1 MSEERD
7 LRLAVLI
14 DADNAPRSALGD
26 VMAEVAVYGTPTIKR
41 IYGDW
46 TTPNLASWKPLLLEN
61 AITPV
66 QQYGYTTGK
75 NSTDSAMII
84 DAMDIL
90 YTGQV
95 DGFVLVSSDSDFTRL
110 AIRLREAGKKVY
122 GMGEKKTPNPFIVA
136 CDKFVYIEVI
146 RSAAQQERAEE
157 AAREEPKEPPK
168 PARRAARKKGA
179 EAAPAPAPEA
189 EPPSRVPKEIITLLA
204 DSVEMLADLLH
215 QKKQKTLKQLQRYI
229 RKSWLTAWL
238 DEKNEKL
245 YLTVEDYRAAQEEQ
259 KAAAAAASKAETQPK
274 QDADAVPLNLEVAR
288 SFSQVLKKEKALMQ
302 DERAVEELDHMQK
315 TTQAICDWLEA
326 HPESLP
332 KARRFAEY
340 YIPTTLKLLHT
351 YNDVQGQQG
360 ENAEAIRRDIAGI
373 LHTLNQAYDNLYDK
387 LLSDVALDVSSE
399 IAALQG
405 MLANDGL
412 TGEGML

>member
-204 DSVEMLADLLH
+204 DSVEMLADEDGYAPLGEANLLVR
-215 QKKQKTLKQLQRYI
+215 KKRDFDP
-229 RKSWLTAWL
+229 RNFGFS
-238 DEKNEKL
+238 KL
-245 YLTVEDYRAAQEEQ
+245 
-259 KAAAAAASKAETQPK
+259 SKL
-274 QDADAVPLNLEVAR
+274 V
-288 SFSQVLKKEKALMQ
+288 KALPRFEVDVRQGGQSNMKHFFVR
-302 DERAVEELDHMQK
+302 DKERK
-315 TTQAICDWLEA
+315 
-326 HPESLP
+326 
-332 KARRFAEY
+332 
-340 YIPTTLKLLHT
+340 
-351 YNDVQGQQG
+351 
-360 ENAEAIRRDIAGI
+360 
-373 LHTLNQAYDNLYDK
+373 
-387 LLSDVALDVSSE
+387 
-399 IAALQG
+399 
-405 MLANDGL
+405 
-412 TGEGML
+412 

>member
-204 DSVEMLADLLH
+204 DSVEMLA
-215 QKKQKTLKQLQRYI
+215 
-229 RKSWLTAWL
+229 
-238 DEKNEKL
+238 E
-245 YLTVEDYRAAQEEQ
+245 EDGYA
-259 KAAAAAASKAETQPK
+259 
-274 QDADAVPLNLEVAR
+274 PLGEVANLLVR
-288 SFSQVLKKEKALMQ
+288 KKRDFDPRNFGFSKLSKLVKALPRFEVDVRQGGQSNMKHFFVR
-302 DERAVEELDHMQK
+302 DKERK
-315 TTQAICDWLEA
+315 
-326 HPESLP
+326 
-332 KARRFAEY
+332 
-340 YIPTTLKLLHT
+340 
-351 YNDVQGQQG
+351 
-360 ENAEAIRRDIAGI
+360 
-373 LHTLNQAYDNLYDK
+373 
-387 LLSDVALDVSSE
+387 
-399 IAALQG
+399 
-405 MLANDGL
+405 
-412 TGEGML
+412 

>member
-179 EAAPAPAPEA
+179 EAAPPPAPEA

-204 DSVEMLADLLH
+204 DSVEMLAD
-215 QKKQKTLKQLQRYI
+215 
-229 RKSWLTAWL
+229 
-238 DEKNEKL
+238 
-245 YLTVEDYRAAQEEQ
+245 EDGYA
-259 KAAAAAASKAETQPK
+259 
-274 QDADAVPLNLEVAR
+274 PLGEVANLLVR
-288 SFSQVLKKEKALMQ
+288 KKRDFDPRNFGFSKLSKLVKALPRFEVDVRQGGQTNMKHFFVR
-302 DERAVEELDHMQK
+302 DKERK
-315 TTQAICDWLEA
+315 
-326 HPESLP
+326 
-332 KARRFAEY
+332 
-340 YIPTTLKLLHT
+340 
-351 YNDVQGQQG
+351 
-360 ENAEAIRRDIAGI
+360 
-373 LHTLNQAYDNLYDK
+373 
-387 LLSDVALDVSSE
+387 
-399 IAALQG
+399 
-405 MLANDGL
+405 
-412 TGEGML
+412 

>member
-1 MSEERD
+1 MAEQKD

-14 DADNAPRSALGD
+14 DADNAPRSAIGD

-122 GMGEKKTPNPFIVA
+122 GMGERKTPNPFIVA

-146 RSAAQQERAEE
+146 RSAAEKAKAEE
-157 AAREEPKEPPK
+157 VKGEEPKQEKAPKTKK
-168 PARRAARKKGA
+168 PAKKKEGAAL
-179 EAAPAPAPEA
+179 APAPAS
-189 EPPSRVPKEIITLLA
+189 EPPEPESKVPKA
-204 DSVEMLADLLH
+204 VVEL
-215 QKKQKTLKQLQRYI
+215 I
-229 RKSWLTAWL
+229 
-238 DEKNEKL
+238 
-245 YLTVEDYRAAQEEQ
+245 
-259 KAAAAAASKAETQPK
+259 
-274 QDADAVPLNLEVAR
+274 ADAVETMADEDGYAFMGDLGNLLVKKQPDFDPRNFGFSKLTQLVRYLPRFEVDVR
-288 SFSQVLKKEKALMQ
+288 Q
-302 DERAVEELDHMQK
+302 
-315 TTQAICDWLEA
+315 T
-326 HPESLP
+326 SLP
-332 KARRFAEY
+332 HVKHIYVRDKAR
-340 YIPTTLKLLHT
+340 K
-351 YNDVQGQQG
+351 
-360 ENAEAIRRDIAGI
+360 
-373 LHTLNQAYDNLYDK
+373 
-387 LLSDVALDVSSE
+387 
-399 IAALQG
+399 
-405 MLANDGL
+405 
-412 TGEGML
+412 

>member
-179 EAAPAPAPEA
+179 EAAPPPAPEA

-204 DSVEMLADLLH
+204 DSVEMLAD
-215 QKKQKTLKQLQRYI
+215 
-229 RKSWLTAWL
+229 
-238 DEKNEKL
+238 
-245 YLTVEDYRAAQEEQ
+245 EDGYA
-259 KAAAAAASKAETQPK
+259 
-274 QDADAVPLNLEVAR
+274 PLGEVANLLVR
-288 SFSQVLKKEKALMQ
+288 KKRDFDPRNFGFSKLSKLVKALPRFEVVVRQGGQSNMKHFFVR
-302 DERAVEELDHMQK
+302 DKERK
-315 TTQAICDWLEA
+315 
-326 HPESLP
+326 
-332 KARRFAEY
+332 
-340 YIPTTLKLLHT
+340 
-351 YNDVQGQQG
+351 
-360 ENAEAIRRDIAGI
+360 
-373 LHTLNQAYDNLYDK
+373 
-387 LLSDVALDVSSE
+387 
-399 IAALQG
+399 
-405 MLANDGL
+405 
-412 TGEGML
+412 